1 MAGLQEKHKKLIN
14 SSLICLGAALLSVFV
29 IGGKGEKA
37 GEQVYYW
44 SRVGTLVLIGVVF
57 VARAYA
63 YGAKLFAEKSEYEKF
78 GSDYFELGTLAV
90 FVIAGAC
97 ALSGFSYSPVYPLLY
112 FVVAA
117 VAIFSPGWAS
127 IAVCAVAVAATG
139 GLFFMVKNYDNA
151 AVVAAVQA
159 ALLPAFALFYRLYLR
174 AEAQFA
180 SIRRKI
186 EAEKIYLTAKK
197 EAVWFRRTGVSKDM
211 SVSSILS
218 SHFEIHYVL
227 QNMLKLVKKLLAA
240 KSVVVLWNDETGE
253 RLQILE
259 KVSDSKLPFHA
270 DVPSDKGLILGVV
283 KNGAAVNL
291 TGLDWE
297 RRPAPY
303 YQGKE
308 DSNAFAAVPIKNSGK
323 IFGAICVDRKEDV
336 FSASEIEIL
345 EYAAEEVVRS
355 LMNES
360 LYQTIIK
367 SRNEQLRLSKASA
380 ALSQTLSL
388 DSVFDTAMDELEK
401 ICEHDLTVIALVD
414 QDGSSIKDV
423 RAKGVLMKAIFPDG
437 AGVSGEKSVLKWVI
451 DKKEQL
457 IRPDLSSM
465 EIRPFIFCEKEN
477 IREIRAIYISP
488 LFAGQRFLGA
498 MVLGSKTP
506 MKFNDE
512 DLIGTV
518 QVVSNQISVCLENAM
533 IYEAMQRMA
542 ITDALTGLYNRR
554 FFMERFG
561 EMLMRS
567 ERNRSKLAVVMCDI
581 DFFKK
586 INDTYGHPVGDEVLK
601 KVAKTL
607 SSSIRRIDLL
617 ARYGG
622 EEFIFVLEGLSHN
635 DGKRKVEE
643 IMEKI
648 RALEFVT
655 EIGKFSM
662 TMSFGLAVFPNDAND
677 ADALLHLADEALY
690 HSKRNGRNRVTLS
703 SEQKG

>member
-1 MAGLQEKHKKLIN
+1 
-14 SSLICLGAALLSVFV
+14 
-29 IGGKGEKA
+29 
-37 GEQVYYW
+37 
-44 SRVGTLVLIGVVF
+44 
-57 VARAYA
+57 
-63 YGAKLFAEKSEYEKF
+63 
-78 GSDYFELGTLAV
+78 
-90 FVIAGAC
+90 
-97 ALSGFSYSPVYPLLY
+97 
-112 FVVAA
+112 
-117 VAIFSPGWAS
+117 
-127 IAVCAVAVAATG
+127 
-139 GLFFMVKNYDNA
+139 
-151 AVVAAVQA
+151 
-159 ALLPAFALFYRLYLR
+159 
-174 AEAQFA
+174 
-180 SIRRKI
+180 
-186 EAEKIYLTAKK
+186 
-197 EAVWFRRTGVSKDM
+197 
-211 SVSSILS
+211 
-218 SHFEIHYVL
+218 
-227 QNMLKLVKKLLAA
+227 
-240 KSVVVLWNDETGE
+240 
-253 RLQILE
+253 
-259 KVSDSKLPFHA
+259 
-270 DVPSDKGLILGVV
+270 
-283 KNGAAVNL
+283 
-291 TGLDWE
+291 
-297 RRPAPY
+297 
-303 YQGKE
+303 
-308 DSNAFAAVPIKNSGK
+308 
-323 IFGAICVDRKEDV
+323 
-336 FSASEIEIL
+336 
-345 EYAAEEVVRS
+345 
-355 LMNES
+355 
-360 LYQTIIK
+360 
-367 SRNEQLRLSKASA
+367 
-380 ALSQTLSL
+380 
-388 DSVFDTAMDELEK
+388 
-401 ICEHDLTVIALVD
+401 
-414 QDGSSIKDV
+414 
-423 RAKGVLMKAIFPDG
+423 
-437 AGVSGEKSVLKWVI
+437 
-451 DKKEQL
+451 
-457 IRPDLSSM
+457 
-465 EIRPFIFCEKEN
+465 
-477 IREIRAIYISP
+477 
-488 LFAGQRFLGA
+488 